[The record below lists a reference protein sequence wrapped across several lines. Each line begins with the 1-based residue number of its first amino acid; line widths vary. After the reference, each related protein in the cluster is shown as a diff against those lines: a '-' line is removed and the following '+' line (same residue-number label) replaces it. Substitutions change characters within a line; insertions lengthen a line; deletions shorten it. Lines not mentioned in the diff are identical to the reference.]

1 MLARFSILFNFVSEF
16 TDEFLYSA
24 WQMSSLLLLK
34 ASHLCLRVPP
44 VSEKMHKGIIAYM
57 LNCNFYDTYPLEM
70 HLKKNI
76 FCLPRSTNSFSI
88 KYQAWF
94 TNGRKCWKFLG
105 CFPPFHPNTSRKE
118 VHLNTFHKNMF
129 YHNEKFIFV
138 SSLWHSLVSG
148 ESGLMMKF
156 WFICQLRFIQLR
168 EDYKSAKLAA
178 RLSSLWPS
186 SS

>member
-1 MLARFSILFNFVSEF
+1 MNFCIQHGKCLHCCSWKPLISVWGYPQYPKRCTKVLLSTFEIAIF
-16 TDEFLYSA
+16 TTHIHY
-24 WQMSSLLLLK
+24 
-34 ASHLCLRVPP
+34 
-44 VSEKMHKGIIAYM
+44 
-57 LNCNFYDTYPLEM
+57 YPLEM
-70 HLKKNI
+70 HFNFLFFFFFFK
-76 FCLPRSTNSFSI
+76 PRSTNSFSI